1 MATEYDLKLVV
12 DADTSEAQRKLDA
25 LGGGRGGGARQPT
38 SPSAP
43 GARQPSSPSAPG
55 ATPTGPAGGSTRV
68 PSPAAR
74 EAAERV
80 RGERARVEGGKDGG
94 RSAGEFGRA
103 AGDVAG
109 RMIGKAVAGFVAHQ
123 LASTVFAAMKTPGGD
138 NRNVNMAEAAVG
150 GAMQYGTMGAMLGG
164 PVGAAVGGLAGAIAG
179 LAQEA
184 IRQKKAVE
192 ARDLEIDNANYARAR
207 DTPIRASDQAFSQSL
222 EMAGGWRQ
230 RVAML
235 RARRDEIAN
244 GDGKWSVRSLEK
256 ELKGVDPESAVS
268 QRLMASLETQKNRV
282 AALDAQLVQ
291 EGLPWQPGRLDAGSV
306 TDSWA
311 KRGIGIGASVDVS
324 QVNDRIMSEV
334 QDCRRLLEK
343 IAGMG
348 TDRLHTVEAIQRT
361 VFE

>member
-1 MATEYDLKLVV
+1 MATEYDLRLVV
-12 DADTSEAQRKLDA
+12 DADTSEAQRQLDA
-25 LGGGRGGGARQPT
+25 LGGGQGARRPAPQPA
-38 SPSAP
+38 AP
-43 GARQPSSPSAPG
+43 APSSPG
-55 ATPTGPAGGSTRV
+55 ATGGGRRPASGV
-68 PSPAAR
+68 PAEPSPAAR
-74 EAAERV
+74 EAADRV
-80 RGERARVEGGKDGG
+80 RGERAKASGG
-94 RSAGEFGRA
+94 RGGAAEAGEFGRE

-109 RMIGKAVAGFVAHQ
+109 RLIGKAVAGFVAHQ
-123 LASTVFAAMKTPGGD
+123 LAGTVFSAMKTPGGD
-138 NRNVNMAEAAVG
+138 NRAVNMAEAGVG
-150 GAMQYGTMGAMLGG
+150 GALQYGTMGAMIAG
-164 PVGAAVGGLAGAIAG
+164 PVGAAVGALSGALAG

-184 IRQKKAVE
+184 VRQKKAVE
-192 ARDLEIDNANYARAR
+192 ARDLALDNADYARAR
-207 DTPIRASDQAFSQSL
+207 DTPIRASDQAFAQSL

-235 RARRDEIAN
+235 RARRDEIAD
-244 GDGKWSVRSLEK
+244 GEGKWSVRSLEK
-256 ELKGVDPESAVS
+256 ELKGVAPESAVG

-291 EGLPWQPGRLDAGSV
+291 EGMPWQLGRLDAGSV

-311 KRGIGIGASVDVS
+311 RRGIGIGASVDVS